1 MSKFVHGVL
10 GLIAGYA
17 VGLAAGALLVSL
29 FSTNS
34 HDRDLEV
41 IMTAAFVTGPLGA
54 LAGVVITF
62 MQPLRSPP
70 GDAS

>member
-1 MSKFVHGVL
+1 MSKFVRGVL

-34 HDRDLEV
+34 HDKDLEV

-54 LAGVVITF
+54 LSGVVIAF